1 MTRWDGFPGFGRFDS
16 FEWCRLD
23 ASEMIGDRRA
33 SHETKK
39 VRERKRTKIKGKKVK
54 RAAAVSG
61 ND

>member
-39 VRERKRTKIKGKKVK
+39 GRERKRTKIKGKKSK
-54 RAAAVSG
+54 KGGCSLG
-61 ND
+61 K